1 MHAEQAIE
9 KQEHNRKADEAEIEH
24 IRAELEAATEKVIYF
39 EEIITSADTLRK
51 LAEEKIIQ
59 TQSKKLDTISNK
71 LDSQIQS
78 LGELIRKA
86 DIRREEAVTK
96 LLEAEVRLIV
106 LENRLLHSK
115 LANF

>member
-1 MHAEQAIE
+1 M
-9 KQEHNRKADEAEIEH
+9 
-24 IRAELEAATEKVIYF
+24 
-39 EEIITSADTLRK
+39 RK
-51 LAEEKIIQ
+51 LAEAKIIQ
-59 TQSKKLDTISNK
+59 TQSRNLESISNK

-86 DIRREEAVTK
+86 ENRREEAIAK

-106 LENRLLHSK
+106 LENRILHSK